1 MKGFISSRNTM
12 DDDEFNVVARFDD
25 ADLSYPDHEN
35 VEPSVSDVTVVSA
48 LNETGQR
55 KRRFVDNDPFSMPPD
70 EKFVHPMD
78 WHMKMPLTL
87 EEHENTRAKTD
98 DELAATRLFQRIC
111 QARAKRMRAM
121 REQLQDHEN
130 ADSDDENEKEKQIM
144 ESPPIDGSSWIGVNS
159 DDRHERFYIRYI
171 RQPRIPR
178 AANAGS
184 NEIRAEILNQQ
195 AQKIKAE
202 IEAVSLLNGNC
213 QTISCKPS
221 RCSLD
226 MCSGSEITLLYCFSI
241 FLSFYSFCESS
252 EKCNSVRPCYRENKA
267 RMMINR
273 QERENLDEV
282 HADIITNESS
292 VWVNKYAPRTYLDL
306 LSDDGVNRLMMSWVK
321 LWDECVFKR
330 KIDHLSKT
338 VAAKEKDLLTLDSGK
353 PRRPVQKIALLCGP
367 AGLGKTTLAN
377 VVARQAGY
385 AVVEMNASDSR
396 NVPDFEKALEG
407 AVRTSRTLDQKSRP
421 NCLILDEI
429 DGAPVE
435 AIRYLVKA
443 TQATGKKAIRRP
455 IICICNN
462 MYKSRPN
469 CLILDEIDGAP
480 VEAIRYLVKAT
491 QATGKKAIRRPIIC
505 ICNNMYTPA
514 LRELRTVALNLQV
527 APTAKERLI
536 QRLTAISELEAVRI
550 DRFALQRLVELCQCD
565 VRFSINTLQFVSVLA
580 QKERRYVSV
589 DDIQKAVERERVGSA
604 SIFENWSTML
614 DFSHHFDK
622 LFGVVSA
629 DGIGQNKMY
638 SNINLP
644 VLFSRKGILR
654 SLSERLQLV
663 ERVAIE
669 RGDDRFVNGLYANYL
684 SVNIPLKAIRS
695 GVEAFVHYDRI
706 TLAINEKQDYTLMK
720 FVPVF
725 YMLLHAAVATH
736 TRHSRHPAHSFLSY
750 VQFVIFIGNLG
761 VVFRAKLKYPQQ
773 EQSINQRRR
782 ESQETLATVQCSLLG
797 RYSPTALLCDVLP
810 LLLQIVQPPIKTIV
824 IFHATGGGVKENLAP
839 KSNTAQI
846 KEMCGTTPAGNQNV
860 VHLESLI
867 VNRIS
872 IGEKHRSVCIT

>member
-1 MKGFISSRNTM
+1 M

-35 VEPSVSDVTVVSA
+35 VEPSVSDVTVVNA

-111 QARAKRMRAM
+111 QARAKRLRAM

-130 ADSDDENEKEKQIM
+130 AHSDEELEKEKQIM
-144 ESPPIDGSSWIGVNS
+144 ESPPIDGSSWIGINS

-195 AQKIKAE
+195 AQRIKAE
-202 IEAVSLLNGNC
+202 IEAV
-213 QTISCKPS
+213 
-221 RCSLD
+221 
-226 MCSGSEITLLYCFSI
+226 
-241 FLSFYSFCESS
+241 
-252 EKCNSVRPCYRENKA
+252 RENKA
-267 RMMINR
+267 RMMTNR

-353 PRRPVQKIALLCGP
+353 LRRPVQKIALLCGP

-385 AVVEMNASDSR
+385 AVVELNASDSR

-462 MYKSRPN
+462 MY
-469 CLILDEIDGAP
+469 
-480 VEAIRYLVKAT
+480 
-491 QATGKKAIRRPIIC
+491 
-505 ICNNMYTPA
+505 TPA
-514 LRELRTVALNLQV
+514 LRELRTVALHLQV

-536 QRLTAISELEAVRI
+536 QRLTTIAELEGVRI

-565 VRFSINTLQFVSVLA
+565 VRFSLNTLQFVSVLA

-622 LFGVVSA
+622 
-629 DGIGQNKMY
+629 
-638 SNINLP
+638 
-644 VLFSRKGILR
+644 KGILR

-684 SVNIPLKAIRS
+684 SVNIPLKAILS

-736 TRHSRHPAHSFLSY
+736 TR
-750 VQFVIFIGNLG
+750 
-761 VVFRAKLKYPQQ
+761 AKLKYPQQ

-782 ESQETLATVQCSLLG
+782 ESHETLATVQCALLG

-810 LLLQIVQPPIKTIV
+810 LLLQIVQPPIKTMNQQLYSTQELKEINNVVSIMADYHLTFTPTVVNFQPQYLFSPPIDVLTMFPISDGSSRNLLSNSTRQMIAQKIV

-846 KEMCGTTPAGNQNV
+846 KEMVAGSSKVDSSDKELWRPLLYKYNTGSSTAVKRTIRMHQLLN
-860 VHLESLI
+860 
-867 VNRIS
+867 
-872 IGEKHRSVCIT
+872 